1 MKHDKKNE
9 SDTVNFTFL
18 PDVGKVE
25 INQTASKEDIFESID
40 FLRESV
46 GL

>member
-18 PDVGKVE
+18 SDVGKVV
-25 INQTASKEDIFESID
+25 IDQTAGKEDIFDSLD